1 RSVIG
6 TLTPQVQSRTGLGE
20 VPVYAV
26 GSHDTAS
33 AVLAVPAD
41 RADFAYISSGTWSLV
56 GVELQEPVL
65 TEDSRQANFT
75 NELGVDRSVRYLR
88 NVMGLWVLSECQR
101 IWAEAG
107 QEQSDRKSTRLNSS
121 HVSIS

>member
-1 RSVIG
+1 MGLDPGLFAPVVEPGDVIG

-41 RADFAYISSGTWSLV
+41 RADFAHISSGPWSLAGV
-56 GVELQEPVL
+56 GGEEPVL
-65 TEDSRQANFT
+65 TDGSRPANVT
-75 NELGVDRSVRYLR
+75 HELGVDPP
-88 NVMGLWVLSECQR
+88 G
-101 IWAEAG
+101 
-107 QEQSDRKSTRLNSS
+107 
-121 HVSIS
+121 